1 MRNKAH
7 GCGSFAVPVGF
18 VLRFFCRGLY
28 AAQFIT
34 SSSRCPIGLRVECI
48 SANVAAIQ
56 SG

>member
-1 MRNKAH
+1 MD
-7 GCGSFAVPVGF
+7 AV
-18 VLRFFCRGLY
+18 VLPCPWVLFCVFCRGLY

-34 SSSRCPIGLRVECI
+34 SSSRCPIGLRVEGI